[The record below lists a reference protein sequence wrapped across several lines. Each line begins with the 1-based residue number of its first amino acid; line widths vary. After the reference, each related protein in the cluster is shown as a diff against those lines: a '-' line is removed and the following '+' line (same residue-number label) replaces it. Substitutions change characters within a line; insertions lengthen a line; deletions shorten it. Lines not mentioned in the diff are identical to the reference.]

1 MDSKSS
7 PICAQ
12 KRMPNLFTRIHLWEV
27 YYITRREKDQKNADL
42 AYFRIKKF
50 PLKYIDTIDETLL
63 LKAATLKA
71 DFPISYAD
79 AFVAAVAEIYDAV
92 LLTGDPEFKV
102 LEQREKLKVHWLNR

>member
-1 MDSKSS
+1 
-7 PICAQ
+7 
-12 KRMPNLFTRIHLWEV
+12 MPNLFTRIHLWEV

-102 LEQREKLKVHWLNR
+102 LEQREKLDGVAKSPKP